1 LLLIGYAFDGSPVD
15 DDDLK
20 QAFLPRVKK
29 SIRPEE
35 LSVEFTPIIQHL
47 TDIEVEKLERDRMR
61 DTRYATACTEW
72 YMPNSD

>member
-1 LLLIGYAFDGSPVD
+1 VD

-29 SIRPEE
+29 SIRPDE

-61 DTRYATACTEW
+61 DTRYATGCNEW
-72 YMPNSD
+72 YMPNPG